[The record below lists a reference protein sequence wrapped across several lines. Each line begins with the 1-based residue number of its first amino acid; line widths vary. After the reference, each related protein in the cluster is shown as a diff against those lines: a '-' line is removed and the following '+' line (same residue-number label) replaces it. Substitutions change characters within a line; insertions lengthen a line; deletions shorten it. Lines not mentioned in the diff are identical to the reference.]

1 MRGKSCSHH
10 DPKFLRNVILVLF
23 LTLLLAGC
31 ASWMERTWLRAPD
44 WSRGV
49 LVGETTAFDPAP
61 FVLQDNDETVVLLAD
76 EDVVPAT
83 LILKSFDARGEL
95 SWAKS
100 YPVEI
105 GSPERPAMLW
115 DGKALHLFWLA
126 EQSIFYMQMDEAGE
140 NYQPAQIISDNYQAS
155 EFDVALSPAGE
166 IALWFAGPRHNPGV
180 YAKPVGDFEARSIP
194 IDGRGMRPQLQYSP
208 DGTLHAFWIQHPSG
222 YDREAYLYAA
232 FENGEIPPIDVG
244 TIHDLDV
251 TIAEVLHGPVFA
263 LDKDYGYLLW
273 SEETRTGLSAGAIT
287 TYMITFDPADPEG
300 NWEAENLRVPVEYN
314 LPWAAY
320 PGGII
325 NAGER
330 VFLARSELPT
340 TGRIFDFS
348 IDQQIGSESVAVF
361 NVQADFLR
369 RKSAWQIGA
378 VYLQD
383 GIPTSYQLLSFTTRE
398 SSNPDVKLSDDQNV
412 YLTWLER
419 GGGGRSR
426 VYLATTEPDFRA
438 SVNQIRAADV
448 MQVVSESLF
457 GLASGVVLLPFVLV
471 WLLAGVVVIAITWW
485 ARKEDQPLLK
495 PGTLIT
501 LLLAIGVYW
510 FSKTF
515 MFPAIFEYVPFSAW
529 IPIIPETWEL
539 PLRFGVPILISIIG
553 IYTALRFTYLTRH
566 RSPLFFI
573 LIFGLVDGVMT
584 LAIYG
589 VIFWGEV

>member
-1 MRGKSCSHH
+1 M
-10 DPKFLRNVILVLF
+10 VLF
-23 LTLLLAGC
+23 LMLFLAGC
-31 ASWMERTWLRAPD
+31 ASWMERTWLRAPG

-49 LVGETTAFDPAP
+49 LVGETTAFDPSP
-61 FVLQDNDETVVLLAD
+61 FVLRDDGETVVLLAD
-76 EDVVPAT
+76 DDAAPPV
-83 LILKSFDARGEL
+83 LILTSLDAEGEL
-95 SWAKS
+95 AWARK

-105 GSPERPAMLW
+105 GAPERPALLW
-115 DGKALHLFWLA
+115 DGEALHLFWLA
-126 EQSIFYMQMDEAGE
+126 EQSVFYMQVDEVGE
-140 NYQPAQIISDNYQAS
+140 NYQPAKIISDNYQAS
-155 EFDVALSPAGE
+155 EFDVVLSPDGE

-194 IDGRGMRPQLQYSP
+194 IDARGMRPQLQYSP

-222 YDREAYLYAA
+222 YEREAYLYAA
-232 FENGEIPPIDVG
+232 FENGEIPPIDVRK
-244 TIHDLDV
+244 IHDLDV

-263 LDKDYGYLLW
+263 LDQDYGYLLW

-300 NWEAENLRVPVEYN
+300 NWAAEYLRVPVEYN

-320 PGGII
+320 PGGVI

-330 VFLARSELPT
+330 VFLTGSELPT

-348 IDQQIGSESVAVF
+348 IDQQIGSESVTVF

-378 VYLQD
+378 VFLQD

-398 SSNPDVKLSDDQNV
+398 SSNPYVKLSDEQYV

-471 WLLAGVVVIAITWW
+471 WMLAGVVVIAITWW

-501 LLLAIGVYW
+501 LLLAVGVYW

-529 IPIIPETWEL
+529 IPIIPESWEL

-553 IYTALRFTYLTRH
+553 IYTALRFTYLARH
-566 RSPLFFI
+566 RSPLFFM